1 MCLSN
6 LKYFLSDGGKST
18 QTLRGDRFRET
29 DGSLFVSERRRSAN
43 PKSGW
48 VKIEGSNRDMDRLNQ
63 LRLQHLQMLTG
74 AESSCVL
81 FQDADSVKPLFWF
94 DSTEQERIALAE
106 SVRLGL
112 LPEGWESVSER
123 EGDVAVVLCL
133 KRAIRNDLKA
143 VKANLIHWFA
153 AQKFACR

>member
-6 LKYFLSDGGKST
+6 LKQFLSEES
-18 QTLRGDRFRET
+18 RSERRFRDRFRGK
-29 DGSLFVSERRRSAN
+29 DGSLFVSERRRSA
-43 PKSGW
+43 G
-48 VKIEGSNRDMDRLNQ
+48 GSRRWAKVEEPNRDLERINQ

-81 FQDADSVKPLFWF
+81 FQDADSVKPLFWY
-94 DSTEQERIALAE
+94 DSTEPERVALAE

-123 EGDVAVVLCL
+123 EGEFAIVLCL
-133 KRAIRNDLKA
+133 KRALRNDLKA
-143 VKANLIHWFA
+143 VKANLVHWFA
-153 AQKFACR
+153 AQRFARR